1 MRRTAAA
8 GSATRPD
15 AGTFHTVRSLIG
27 EPGYR
32 HTVMDAHASFWEAVK
47 GAVASLRASKLRSFL
62 TLLGIIL
69 ATTTLIAV
77 MSVIKGMD
85 VYIAQNVS
93 SMGADGFRVR
103 RIVMMQWNPKKFLEM
118 QRRNPLL
125 TSEEFEFLR
134 THATLVSE
142 YGLEA
147 NRAATVYRGKE
158 HLDGVQVIGATP
170 NQALI
175 GNFTADEGR
184 FINEIENRRRFAVA
198 FIGKDVRD
206 HLLANTDAVG
216 KTITVGGVP
225 LEIVGVGK
233 AKGSVFGQPQ
243 DNYVIIPVE
252 TYFKIWGSRQG
263 MGYDA
268 MAIDHDHLAAAQE
281 ETRALLRAYRHL
293 KPVADDT
300 FSMVTSDSLL
310 NFWDQLTGAI
320 AATAVGVVSVFLVV
334 GGVVIMNIMLA
345 VVTERTH
352 EIGIRKSVG
361 ARRQDILNQ
370 FLVESAML
378 AALGGLMGVAVAW
391 LVAVLVRSFTP
402 VPMAIPLTAVL
413 VGVTL
418 SAAVGLFFG
427 IYPAQRA
434 AKLDPIEALRAEK

>member
-1 MRRTAAA
+1 ME
-8 GSATRPD
+8 S
-15 AGTFHTVRSLIG
+15 
-27 EPGYR
+27 
-32 HTVMDAHASFWEAVK
+32 HASFWEAVV
-47 GAVASLRASKLRSFL
+47 GAVASLRSSKLRSFL

-69 ATTTLIAV
+69 ATATLIAV

-125 TSEEFEFLR
+125 NREEFDFLR
-134 THATLVSE
+134 THATLTSE

-147 NRAATVYRGKE
+147 SRGASVSVGKE
-158 HLDGVQVIGATP
+158 QMDGVTIIGGTP
-170 NQALI
+170 NIAVI
-175 GNFTADEGR
+175 GNFTAEEGR
-184 FINEIENRRRFAVA
+184 FLTDVENRRHMMVA
-198 FIGKDVRD
+198 FLGKDVKD
-206 HLLANTDAVG
+206 HLLPNVDPVG
-216 KTITVGGVP
+216 KSITVDGIPFEV
-225 LEIVGVGK
+225 VGVAK
-233 AKGSVFGQPQ
+233 AKGSVFGESQ
-243 DNYVIIPVE
+243 DDFVIVPEE
-252 TYFKIWGSRQG
+252 TYFKVWGSRQG

-268 MAIDHDHLAAAQE
+268 IALDHAHLSEAQE

-293 KPVADDT
+293 KPGDDDT

-320 AATAVGVVSVFLVV
+320 AATAIGVVSVFLVV

-361 ARRQDILNQ
+361 ARRRDILNQ

-378 AALGGLMGVAVAW
+378 SATGGVMGVAAAW
-391 LVAVLVRSFTP
+391 IVAVLVHSFTP
-402 VPMAIPLTAVL
+402 VPMAVPLTAVL